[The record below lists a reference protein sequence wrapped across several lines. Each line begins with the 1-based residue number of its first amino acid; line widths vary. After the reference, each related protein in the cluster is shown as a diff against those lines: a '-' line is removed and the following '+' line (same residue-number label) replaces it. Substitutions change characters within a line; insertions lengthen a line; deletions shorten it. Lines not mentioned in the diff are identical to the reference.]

1 MALVSVPK
9 GGLRRGGRTG
19 EGDEAQERSQLPH
32 AAKCRRGACRIG
44 CSAGAVPPSLAS
56 AAAGPAAMVPGRHP
70 RRPDASVA
78 APGAVEQCVQR
89 QGVVLADLARGDRA
103 PIYGTNTPGFQTN
116 FSGASVLYPVVRA
129 VVGSNGGLGA
139 ACLLPLAFM
148 LGASLLLYLTAAR
161 LFTRHAGLIAAASF
175 AVLGQSSTWVPL
187 LRMTRWRCCY
197 WWRLPHLPHRPVPGL
212 AVTELLTGVL
222 LDMGPGT
229 WLIFRRIHR
238 EEGG

>member
-1 MALVSVPK
+1 MKHRNGANCPTPQNADAVLVESDVQP
-9 GGLRRGGRTG
+9 
-19 EGDEAQERSQLPH
+19 ERS
-32 AAKCRRGACRIG
+32 RRAWQARRLAPPRWSLVGILVVPTLLSLRLVRSN
-44 CSAGAVPPSLAS
+44 SAFNDKALYLRTWHGEIAHL
-56 AAAGPAAMVPGRHP
+56 
-70 RRPDASVA
+70 
-78 APGAVEQCVQR
+78 
-89 QGVVLADLARGDRA
+89 
-103 PIYGTNTPGFQTN
+103 IYGTKTPGFQTN

-197 WWRLPHLPHRPVPGL
+197 WWRRPHLPHRPVPGL